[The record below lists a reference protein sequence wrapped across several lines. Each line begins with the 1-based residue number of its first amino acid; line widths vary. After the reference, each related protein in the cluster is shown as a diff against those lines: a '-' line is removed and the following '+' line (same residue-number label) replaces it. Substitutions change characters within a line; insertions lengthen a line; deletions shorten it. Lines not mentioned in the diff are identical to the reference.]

1 MLNNIG
7 WSKTRGFVYISI
19 AFCLAH
25 LQGIPQIILFAL
37 RDINS
42 VEPSVKTCYAEF
54 SPPWLQT
61 AYILYTFFMQ
71 FLIPLVIIIVSYAS
85 ISVRVLNSIKN
96 KTTGAASDH
105 QDATTRKSTIF
116 RNGDGLIKNDPKEMI
131 RLMDERET
139 FSTSFSNAT
148 SDFGGGGGGGGNK
161 SPNKKYSLTATKGGN
176 NNVEFRQHCS
186 KNFSKSKMKTIK
198 LTLTVIVLYIIC
210 STPYFVGLIMNL
222 LLDSRTMGFILSN

>member
-1 MLNNIG
+1 
-7 WSKTRGFVYISI
+7 
-19 AFCLAH
+19 
-25 LQGIPQIILFAL
+25 
-37 RDINS
+37 
-42 VEPSVKTCYAEF
+42 
-54 SPPWLQT
+54 
-61 AYILYTFFMQ
+61 MQ

-96 KTTGAASDH
+96 KTTGGAGDH
-105 QDATTRKSTIF
+105 QDAAAAATTRKSTIF

-148 SDFGGGGGGGGNK
+148 SDFGGGGGANK
-161 SPNKKYSLTATKGGN
+161 SPNKKYSLTAAKGGN